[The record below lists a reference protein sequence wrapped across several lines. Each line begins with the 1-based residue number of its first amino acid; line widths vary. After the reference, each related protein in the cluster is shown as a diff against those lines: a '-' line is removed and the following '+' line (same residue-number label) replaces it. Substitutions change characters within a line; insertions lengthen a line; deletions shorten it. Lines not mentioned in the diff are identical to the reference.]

1 MTDAARPPADRFT
14 VGSTMR
20 HVLVMSATG
29 WIGLAAIF
37 FVDFLNLFYISLLK
51 RIELTAAVGFA
62 GGLLFLLVSI
72 GIGCII
78 AGTALTARAI
88 GARKREEAR
97 RIATSATILSFAFVG
112 VPAIVLMIFV
122 RPVLSAMGASGEAL
136 EHGAQFLTIVLP
148 SMPLMGVGMMLSGV
162 LRAVADARRA
172 MNVTLAG
179 GIATAILDPIFI
191 FGFGL
196 GIEGAAIV
204 TVISRFVFIG
214 LGFAYVV
221 KVHDMLAPVDFARF
235 RADFRP
241 LMVIGFPAMLT
252 NLATPVSSIYTTAVV
267 ATYGSAAIAGNAVLD
282 RLVPLAFGGIFALSG
297 AIGPILGQNYGARRF
312 DRLKRAVTDSVLLT
326 VIYCLIVWGVLA
338 LAADGL
344 VGVFGVTGPGADILR
359 FFCYWGA
366 GTFLFTGLMFVANAV
381 FNNLGFPVLST
392 VFNWGR
398 ATLGTI
404 PFVHVGAHYWGP
416 IGITAGWGIGAIV
429 FGIAALAACYGVL
442 GRIAGRAARED
453 AERAADSR
461 SGASSAHEPAATSLD
476 DARTAN

>member
-1 MTDAARPPADRFT
+1 MSDTARPQADRFT

-20 HVLVMSATG
+20 HVMVMSATG
-29 WIGLAAIF
+29 WVGLAAIF
-37 FVDFLNLFYISLLK
+37 FVDFLNLFYISLLQH
-51 RIELTAAVGFA
+51 IELTAAIGFA
-62 GGLLFLLVSI
+62 GALLFLLMSFSI
-72 GIGCII
+72 GGTI

-88 GARKREEAR
+88 GARRRDEAR
-97 RIATSATILSFAFVG
+97 RIAMSSTLLAALATG
-112 VPAIVLMIFV
+112 VPAIAMMLALKPI
-122 RPVLSAMGASGEAL
+122 LAAMGAGGETL
-136 EHGAQFLTIVLP
+136 EHAAQFLTIVLP

-179 GIATAILDPIFI
+179 GIVTAILDPVFI

-204 TVISRFVFIG
+204 TVISRFVFAG
-214 LGFAYVV
+214 VGWYYAVR
-221 KVHDMLAPVDFARF
+221 VHDMVAPIDLKRF
-235 RADFRP
+235 TADFRP
-241 LMVIGFPAMLT
+241 LMVIGLPAILT
-252 NLATPVSSIYTTAVV
+252 NLATPVSSIYTTAIV
-267 ATYGSAAIAGNAVLD
+267 AGYGAAAIAGNAVLD

-312 DRLKRAVTDSVLLT
+312 DRLKRAVTDSVILT
-326 VIYCLIVWGVLA
+326 VVYCLVVWAILA
-338 LAADGL
+338 LAADAL
-344 VGVFGVTGPGADILR
+344 IATFGVSGDGAAILG
-359 FFCYWGA
+359 FFCVWA
-366 GTFLFTGLMFVANAV
+366 SGTFLFTGLMFVANAV

-416 IGITAGWGIGAIV
+416 VGITAGWGLGAVI

-442 GRIAGRAARED
+442 GRV
-453 AERAADSR
+453 AERARAEDAARADKLTAGPA
-461 SGASSAHEPAATSLD
+461 GAT
-476 DARTAN
+476 